1 MTSRPRKKTLPG
13 APSALLLSALLAA
26 PAFGARL
33 AYEGFEY
40 SEANGTALSA
50 LTTPGG
56 TGWDGAYGA
65 SLANPT
71 TSVNLQSGLAYTGF
85 ISAPSSKSMRFGSS
99 QTLYRPW
106 SGSYATPDT
115 VANGTY
121 WYSFLYTPT
130 AGSRGGT
137 LCAFG
142 KPSDPQ
148 NGFGMRMDRG
158 SDVGGL
164 ATDIRFQ
171 AWGDN
176 SGGATQTFANG
187 YGQTYLIVGKA
198 VFNSAATSTN
208 TLWIYQNPTAPP
220 AVEPTTGGISHNIAA
235 GGTASFRTAMTGRAF
250 STAGNVLDY
259 DEFRVGETFAEVFP
273 SISAEFSITPASAV
287 ENQTL
292 TFNWSSVPATATAV
306 ELDPGDIDVLPL
318 TTGGAGSTAL
328 PAPGTNTTYTLTYT
342 VGGVPTSVDKAFT
355 ALPPS
360 FTMPA
365 SGFLG
370 DTLTLNWLVPVG
382 STGVTLNPGA
392 VDLSGL
398 TSGTTGAGT
407 TTIPAPAASTNYTID
422 YTYAGNPFT
431 LNRSFTLNPS
441 FLSASPE
448 QVIEDVTPVNLTWR
462 IDPAFSSDPNPFVT
476 LEYGPVGG
484 PYNSLDMTGN
494 TNSSTGAGSFLYT
507 PTTGEAEFRIL
518 YNVPAG
524 PQVLSDTVTLFPK
537 IFTSV
542 SALNNTKPVQVNG
555 APMNNGV
562 LAYSD
567 RGHVWAA
574 VPSILQGAQFVKLG
588 QDEKFTTNLE
598 VTFTA
603 ATDATFFLLL
613 DNRVGDNVGGSN
625 PAAGTDSPPLLP
637 NAANS
642 MAWVL
647 ASGFVDSGLDIG
659 LDENPAGATTTID
672 QSYSVYFRQVASG
685 ETFTFFQ
692 QNDTSTGGPG
702 GRNMYGIAGVSPQVT
717 PVAFVANPATILSG
731 ASSTLQWTVPVGS
744 TVSIDQGIGDVTS
757 LTNAGTG
764 VGTLAVSPSAT
775 TSYTLTYD
783 PPGAGTPPVS
793 LAPFTVIVNQF
804 TATPAVITAG
814 ESSTLNVLVPAG
826 STAVTI
832 NPGGIPVTIDGAGA
846 GSVVVSPTASTTYTL
861 VYTAPSATTPTT
873 AGNASVTVN
882 PAIPFV
888 ISSVSVATNGNVSF
902 SWPAPAGVTDPL
914 LLTDTVERSTTLS
927 GWTNITGT
935 GSFSIVSGVASFT
948 DTNPPPGGRAFY
960 RIVRP

>member
-1 MTSRPRKKTLPG
+1 MTPIPCRKAIPA
-13 APSALLLSALLAA
+13 APATLLLAALLAA
-26 PAFGARL
+26 PSFGARL

-56 TGWDGAYGA
+56 TGWDGAYGS
-65 SLANPT
+65 SLTGTT
-71 TSVNLQSGLAYTGF
+71 TSVNLQDGLAYTGF
-85 ISAPSSKSMRFGSS
+85 VSAPLSKSMRFGSS
-99 QTLYRPW
+99 NTLYRPW

-121 WYSFLYTPT
+121 WYSFLYKPT

-137 LCAFG
+137 LCPFG
-142 KPSDPQ
+142 KPGDPQ

-158 SDVGGL
+158 SDVGGN
-164 ATDIRFQ
+164 AIDIRFQ

-176 SGGATQTFANG
+176 GGGGTQTFSNG
-187 YGQTYLIVGKA
+187 YGLTYLILGKA
-198 VFNSAATSTN
+198 VFNSAGTSTN

-220 AVEPTTGGISHNIAA
+220 TVEPTTGGISHNIAA

-259 DEFRVGETFAEVFP
+259 DEFRVGDTFAEVFP
-273 SISAEFSITPASAV
+273 ATFAEFSVTPASAV
-287 ENQTL
+287 ENRTL
-292 TFNWSSVPATATAV
+292 TFNWSSVPGTATAI
-306 ELDPGDIDVLPL
+306 ELDPGDIDLLPL
-318 TTGGAGSTAL
+318 TTAGAGSTTL
-328 PAPGTNTTYTLTYT
+328 PAPAANTTYTLTYT
-342 VGGVPTSVDKAFT
+342 VGGIPTSVDKAFT

-360 FTMPA
+360 FTMPS

-382 STGVTLNPGA
+382 STGITLNPGA

-398 TSGTTGAGT
+398 TSGTTGAGS

-431 LNRSFTLNPS
+431 LNQSFTLSPP
-441 FLSASPE
+441 FLAASPE
-448 QVIEDVTPVNLTWR
+448 QVIEDVTPVNLSWR

-484 PYNSLDMTGN
+484 PYNNVDVTSN
-494 TNSSTGAGSFLYT
+494 TNTTTGAGSYLYT

-518 YNVPAG
+518 YNLPGG

-542 SALNNTKPVQVNG
+542 SALNNTKPVQVNA

-574 VPSILQGAQFVKLG
+574 VPSILEGAQFVKFG
-588 QDEKFTTNLE
+588 QDDKATANLQ

-613 DNRVGDNVGGSN
+613 DNRIGDNVGGTN

-647 ASGFVDSGLDIG
+647 ASGFVDSGVDIG
-659 LDENPAGATTTID
+659 LDENPAGATTID

-702 GRNMYGIAGVSPQVT
+702 GRNMYGIAGVAPQVV
-717 PVAFVANPATILSG
+717 PVAFVANPVNILAG
-731 ASSTLQWTVPVGS
+731 ANSTLQWTVPVGS
-744 TVSIDQGIGDVTS
+744 TVSIDQGVGDVTS
-757 LTNAGTG
+757 LTDGGTG
-764 VGTLAVSPSAT
+764 VGSLAVSPSAT
-775 TSYTLTYD
+775 TTYTLTYD

-793 LAPFTVIVNQF
+793 LAPFIVTVNQF

-832 NPGGIPVTIDGAGA
+832 NPGAIPVTIDGAGA
-846 GSVVVSPTASTTYTL
+846 GSVVVSPTANTTYTL
-861 VYTAPSATTPTT
+861 LYTAPSAATPTT
-873 AGNASVTVN
+873 AGTRTVTVN
-882 PAIPFV
+882 PATPFV
-888 ISSVSVATNGNVSF
+888 ITSVSVAPGGDVSF

-927 GWTNITGT
+927 GWTDITGT
-935 GSFSIVSGVASFT
+935 GSFTIVAGVVSFT
-948 DTNPPPGGRAFY
+948 DTNPPAGGKAFY